1 MEPQRIINLLDHK
14 DEDNPTFE
22 TRKWYIVNDHNNGN
36 YSQGD
41 DVKSIVK
48 FDTEIVRRFL
58 CDYSDAYIL
67 VTGNIKVQNGNDAT
81 RVAIRSCH
89 PFTRATFKLN
99 NEQFDTADKLDLTMN
114 LYNMLEYSDNYA
126 DTTGSLYQY
135 KRPEPRDN
143 NANIVNLGTALFSC
157 KYQSGLV
164 QTKLTTPNSENV
176 PANTDPNFANAHRIW
191 KNIKIVVPLKYVSNF
206 FRNLE
211 LPLINT
217 KLYMEVN
224 WTKYSVLCNQNQ
236 NSIFQITKC
245 ELYIPIVTL
254 NTGNNN
260 RLSELLSKGFER
272 TVVWNEYKSKIER
285 ATVPQNDNMFER
297 TSLDVSFQG
306 ASKLFVAAY
315 ETDDIQ
321 RNAYTDESRRRYYL
335 PRAEIKDYNVL
346 IDRRNFYD
354 QNVNSSIVRYNEL
367 LKMTTGRSEDYST
380 GCLLDYDYYIKDFN
394 IVGIDLSH
402 QAVLDSDP
410 KINQQIEFVYKLPS
424 GYAAIN
430 YHLLTILEN
439 EKQTVLKFSEE
450 TVKVY

>member
-1 MEPQRIINLLDHK
+1 MR
-14 DEDNPTFE
+14 
-22 TRKWYIVNDHNNGN
+22 
-36 YSQGD
+36 
-41 DVKSIVK
+41 SIVK
-48 FDTEIVRRFL
+48 FDTEILRPFL

-67 VTGNIKVQNGNDAT
+67 VVGNIEVQNVNDAG
-81 RVAIRSCH
+81 RVAFRNCH

-99 NEQFDTADKLDLTMN
+99 NEQIDTADNLDLTMD

-135 KRPEPRDN
+135 KRPEPRN
-143 NANIVNLGTALFSC
+143 NNGNVVNLGTALSSF

-164 QTKLTTPNSENV
+164 QKQLTTPNSENV
-176 PANTDPNFANAHRIW
+176 PANVDPNFANPHRIW
-191 KNIKIVVPLKYVSNF
+191 KNIKIVVPLKYISNL

-217 KLYMEVN
+217 KLYMELN
-224 WTKYSVLCNQNQ
+224 WTKYSVLCNQNL

-254 NTGNNN
+254 NTENNN
-260 RLSELLSKGFER
+260 KLSELLSKRFER
-272 TVVWNEYKSKIER
+272 IVVWNEYKSKIQR
-285 ATVPQNDNMFER
+285 ITVPKNDNMFRR
-297 TSLDVSFQG
+297 TISDVSFQG
-306 ASKLFVAAY
+306 VSKLFAAAY
-315 ETDDIQ
+315 GTDDKE
-321 RNAYTDESRRRYYL
+321 RNANTEDSRKRYYL

-346 IDRRNFYD
+346 IDGRNIYD

-380 GCLLDYDYYIKDFN
+380 GRLLDYDYYIKSFN

-402 QAVLDSDP
+402 QAVLNSDP

-424 GYAAIN
+424 GNADIN
-430 YHLLTILEN
+430 YDLLTVLEK
-439 EKQTVLKFSEE
+439 EKQTVLKFSEG
-450 TVKVY
+450 TAKVYRLTL